1 MKKTMGDIKSHNFW
15 YAVNNTEVVLMPKSY
30 LETFGTTNLRY
41 HMVSELMDTVNRIRI
56 REGGIQSRRP
66 QLITPAFYSNE
77 VLEGFGSEANEYAEW
92 LKKNAG
98 DMRVLQYGFQIQKT
112 DSSEQVVS
120 GNVRDI
126 IEQVKAKIAARNDP
140 TAAVIYGVDNPWD
153 VCLLKFMVDV
163 IRTSAPHNF
172 SELGRRRLLDDVN
185 GVPRA
190 VRDEIEGDFL
200 AASRDRAAVEP
211 LGKKLRRYGLFEEYE
226 DRFFALFRKTEP
238 AAGFMT
244 LPAAVGAE
252 NHGRSLRQG
261 AGAGGQK
268 LRLAVAPSDPPS
280 GLIMKR
286 DCPKLP
292 DMFSIQS

>member
-226 DRFFALFRKTEP
+226 DRFFALFRK
-238 AAGFMT
+238 
-244 LPAAVGAE
+244 
-252 NHGRSLRQG
+252 
-261 AGAGGQK
+261 K
-268 LRLAVAPSDPPS
+268 
-280 GLIMKR
+280 
-286 DCPKLP
+286 
-292 DMFSIQS
+292 